1 LPALTASVALLAA
14 GLSLPAPSAGEPPQV
29 RLSYTRGVGTETCP
43 DEAVLRAAVI
53 ARLGRDPFVQDAR
66 ATVSVQLTALG
77 QRIKA
82 TIQTDNL
89 AEQSAGEREVAGDVR
104 ECGELVS
111 SAALAIAIAIDPQLL
126 TRPAPTD
133 TASTTAHPA
142 APDKPPASPAL
153 AKPAARQGQ
162 AEHSAR
168 SSAYYELTLGAQLTW
183 RGVPGVGFV
192 ADVRRSTP
200 SFSIAFEGQV
210 GREKTR
216 ELAGGQVDVVALR
229 GAVVACWRLD
239 WLGLCGW
246 GGLVAQHLAASD
258 YPDARQGWLFD
269 AEFGPRLEASGL
281 LTPRWGLRS
290 HLDSSISARSIELK
304 RSGEVIGRLPRWGG
318 AFGIAV
324 FFRVP

>member
-1 LPALTASVALLAA
+1 LPLISSVALLAA
-14 GLSLPAPSAGEPPQV
+14 GLSPPGASAAGEQAQV
-29 RLSYTRGVGTETCP
+29 RLSYTREVGTETCP
-43 DEAVLRAAVI
+43 DEAALRAAVI

-66 ATVSVQLTALG
+66 ASVSVQLTTLG

-89 AEQSAGEREVAGDVR
+89 AEQSAGQREVTGDVR

-126 TRPAPTD
+126 TRPAPSD
-133 TASTTAHPA
+133 TASTTAPPTT
-142 APDKPPASPAL
+142 PDQPPATTAP
-153 AKPAARQGQ
+153 ARQRQ
-162 AEHSAR
+162 AVPAVR
-168 SSAYYELTLGAQLTW
+168 SSAYYDLTLGAQLTW

-192 ADVRRSTP
+192 ADARRGTP
-200 SFSIAFEGQV
+200 SFSVALEGQV
-210 GREKTR
+210 GQEKTR
-216 ELAGGQVDVVALR
+216 ELAGGKVDVFALR
-229 GAVVACWRLD
+229 GALVACWRLN

-258 YPDARQGWLFD
+258 YPDARQGWLLD
-269 AEFGPRLEASGL
+269 ATFGPRLEASGL

-290 HLDSSISARSIELK
+290 HLDSSISARSVELK
-304 RSGEVIGRLPRWGG
+304 RSGEVIGRLPRWGA

-324 FFRVP
+324 FFRFP